1 MSGIKINRSLIVPDQ
16 EVEYRF
22 TTSGGPGGQHAN
34 KASTR
39 VELNWNVTESAVLG
53 PRQRQRILGALRNR
67 IDKEGNLRLT
77 SDRRRSQMQNRT
89 DVTERFRKLVHD
101 ALIPPKQRI
110 RTGPSRA
117 AKERR
122 LEAKRRRS
130 ATKRTRQIRPGDL

>member
-1 MSGIKINRSLIVPDQ
+1 MSGIQINRSLIVPDQ

-34 KASTR
+34 KAATR
-39 VELNWNVTESAVLG
+39 VELNWNVNTSAVLG

-77 SDRRRSQMQNRT
+77 SDRHRSQMQNRN
-89 DVTERFRKLVHD
+89 DVTDRFRRLVHD
-101 ALIPPKQRI
+101 ALIPPKQRV

-122 LEAKRRRS
+122 LQEKKRRS
-130 ATKRTRQIRPGDL
+130 ATKQARKVQFDDL

>member
-39 VELNWNVTESAVLG
+39 VELSWNVEESAVLG
-53 PRQRQRILGALRNR
+53 PRQRQRVLGALRNR

-77 SDRRRSQMQNRT
+77 SDRHRSQMQNRK
-89 DVTERFRKLVHD
+89 DVTERFRKLVHT
-101 ALIPPKQRI
+101 ALTPPKQRI

-122 LEAKRRRS
+122 LQEKKRRS
-130 ATKRTRQIRPGDL
+130 ATKQARKVRLEDL